1 VDTKTGKQG
10 VHQLVYLFLF
20 VLVYFLSVSLYTSP
34 MFITLEG
41 PEGSGKT
48 SHIPYLVEYLREKGH
63 IVFSTREPGG
73 TSISEQI
80 RDILHDLKNVEMHP
94 RTETLLY
101 QAARAQIVE
110 QVIKPRLAAGEIVI
124 SDRYYDSTIA
134 YQGYGHQQDLNQVRE
149 LVKYATGGLTPD
161 LTVLLDLDVEVGL
174 KRKIQNEVEWNR
186 MDAYAVEFY
195 QRVRRGYLELVKAEP
210 GRWVVVNSEQ
220 KWEDV
225 QAELKKVIM
234 AGISRS

>member
-1 VDTKTGKQG
+1 
-10 VHQLVYLFLF
+10 
-20 VLVYFLSVSLYTSP
+20 

-48 SHIPYLVEYLREKGH
+48 SHIPYLVEYLHEKGH
-63 IVFSTREPGG
+63 VVFPTREPGG

-80 RDILHDLKNVEMHP
+80 RDILHDLKNAEMHP

-110 QVIKPRLAAGEIVI
+110 QVIKPRLADGEILI

-134 YQGYGHQQDLNQVRE
+134 YQGYGHQQDLEQVRA
-149 LVKYATGGLTPD
+149 LVKYATGGLIPD

-174 KRKIQNEVEWNR
+174 QRKKQNNAEWNR
-186 MDAYAVEFY
+186 MDDYDVEFY
-195 QRVRRGYLELVKAEP
+195 QRVRAGYLEMVKQEP
-210 GRWVVVNSEQ
+210 NRWEVVKSEQ

-225 QAELKKVIM
+225 QAELRKVILGKL
-234 AGISRS
+234 ASGG

>member
-1 VDTKTGKQG
+1 MC
-10 VHQLVYLFLF
+10 YLHIKYVNNKGSEFI
-20 VLVYFLSVSLYTSP
+20 T

-48 SHIPYLVEYLREKGH
+48 SHLPYLAEYLREKGH
-63 IVFSTREPGG
+63 TVFPTREPGG

-80 RDILHDLKNVEMHP
+80 RDILHDLKNAEMHP

-110 QVIKPRLAAGEIVI
+110 QMIKPRLGDGEIVI

-134 YQGYGHQQDLNQVRE
+134 YQGYGHQQDLEQVRA
-149 LVKYATGGLTPD
+149 LVHYATGGLVPD

-174 KRKIQNEVEWNR
+174 KRKKKGDEWNR
-186 MDAYAVEFY
+186 MDAYTVEFH
-195 QRVRRGYLELVKAEP
+195 QRVRAGYLEMVKQETN
-210 GRWVVVNSEQ
+210 RWVVVNSER
-220 KWEDV
+220 KWDDV
-225 QAELKKVIM
+225 QEELRRVIVEKLLSS
-234 AGISRS
+234 G